1 MIGKALLWT
10 SAEAAAAVD
19 VRAGRA
25 WRASGVSIDSRAIAA
40 GDLFVAIKG
49 ERVDGHDY
57 VAGAFAGG
65 AVAAIVDH
73 VPAGL
78 PEDKPLLVVPDT
90 LKALGALGQA
100 ARARCHARVIA
111 VTGSVGKTGT
121 KEGIALALSTQGK
134 THASAG
140 NLNNEIGAP
149 LSLARMPRDA
159 AFAVFE
165 LGMNRPGEI
174 SRLSKLVRPDVA
186 VITNVEP
193 VHIEFFESVEAIADA
208 KGEIFDGM
216 TRSGAAVLNMDN
228 PQFER
233 LTGIAF
239 GRGIVRVLSFGADE
253 TAYAR
258 LIDCSLHPTCSAV
271 AAEIGGERLDYC
283 VAMPGR
289 HWVINSLAILT
300 AAKAAGAD
308 IAIAAASLSRLK
320 PIKGRGERHR
330 VELPGGGAF
339 ELIDDS
345 YNASPASVRAS
356 LSVLAGMKPGAGG
369 RRVAV
374 LGDMLEL
381 GATAGAAHVE
391 LAADVAAAGV
401 DLVFACGP
409 EMRRM
414 YDALPARL
422 RAAHAASSVE
432 LAPRV
437 VGAVR
442 AGDIVMVKGS
452 LGSKMAPIVAA
463 LRHLSETPPRA
474 ANGN

>member
-1 MIGKALLWT
+1 
-10 SAEAAAAVD
+10 
-19 VRAGRA
+19 
-25 WRASGVSIDSRAIAA
+25 
-40 GDLFVAIKG
+40 
-49 ERVDGHDY
+49 
-57 VAGAFAGG
+57 
-65 AVAAIVDH
+65 
-73 VPAGL
+73 
-78 PEDKPLLVVPDT
+78 VPDT
-90 LKALGALGQA
+90 LQALVALGQA
-100 ARARCHARVIA
+100 ARARSHARVVA

-121 KEGIALALSTQGK
+121 KEGIALALATQGK
-134 THASAG
+134 THASTG

-149 LSLARMPRDA
+149 LSLARLPRDA
-159 AFAVFE
+159 VYAVFE

-174 SRLSKLVRPDVA
+174 QRLSQLVRPDVA

-193 VHIEFFESVEAIADA
+193 VHIEFFPSVEAIADA
-208 KGEIFDGM
+208 KGEIFAGM

-228 PQFER
+228 PHFER
-233 LTGIAF
+233 LSGIAF
-239 GRGIVRVLSFGADE
+239 GRGISRVLSFGSDE

-271 AAEIGGERLDYC
+271 TAEIGGERLDYC

-289 HWVINSLAILT
+289 HWVMNSLAILT
-300 AAKAAGAD
+300 AVKAAGAD
-308 IAIAAASLSRLK
+308 VAIAAASLSRLK
-320 PIKGRGERHR
+320 PIKGRGERVR

-339 ELIDDS
+339 DLIDDS

-369 RRVAV
+369 RRIAV

-381 GATAGAAHVE
+381 GAIAEQAHAD
-391 LAADVAAAGV
+391 LAPDIAAAGV
-401 DLVFACGP
+401 ELVFACGP
-409 EMRRM
+409 NMKKM
-414 YDALPARL
+414 FDALPAKL
-422 RAAHAASSVE
+422 RAVHAANSGE

-452 LGSKMAPIVAA
+452 LGTRMAPIVAA
-463 LRHLSETPPRA
+463 LRQLSATPPKA